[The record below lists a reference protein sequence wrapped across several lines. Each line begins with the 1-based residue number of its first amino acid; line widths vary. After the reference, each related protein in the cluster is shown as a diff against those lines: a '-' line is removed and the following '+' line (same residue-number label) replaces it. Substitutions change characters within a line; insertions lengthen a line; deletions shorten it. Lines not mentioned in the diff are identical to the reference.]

1 MHRFRKVFVAGIA
14 ASLLMVSFTSV
25 VGASHRQATYR
36 VTILNL
42 TEGQPLTPPVL
53 ATHRRGYDVFTVG
66 QMATNAV
73 QQIAE
78 NGNPG
83 PLLNRLDRSRRVSAV
98 VAGDEP
104 LVLLDSPGN
113 LVNGFGNTWT
123 TTITASRLAT
133 RISWVSML
141 ICTNDGFTGVD
152 SLRLP
157 RHVGGTKARYTAGY
171 DAGTERNT
179 EKFADI
185 VPPCQGLIGVT
196 GDPGTGESDPALAT
210 DGRIHHHPGIRGKA
224 DLMSDV
230 HGWTDP
236 VGLIVVQ
243 RIS

>member
-1 MHRFRKVFVAGIA
+1 
-14 ASLLMVSFTSV
+14 MVSFTSV
-25 VGASHRQATYR
+25 VGATHRQATYR

-42 TEGQPLTPPVL
+42 AEGQPLTPPLL
-53 ATHRRGYDVFTVG
+53 ATHWRGYDVFTVG
-66 QMATNAV
+66 QKASNGV
-73 QQIAE
+73 RQIAE
-78 NGNPG
+78 NGNLD
-83 PLLNRLDRSRRVSAV
+83 PLVNRLNNARRVSDV
-98 VAGDEP
+98 VVGSEP
-104 LVLLDSPGN
+104 LVPLDSPGN
-113 LVNGFGNTWT
+113 LVHGFGNTWT
-123 TTITASRLAT
+123 TTITASVRAT
-133 RISWVSML
+133 RLSWISMI

-157 RHVGGTKARYTAGY
+157 RAIGGTKARYTAGY

-196 GDPGTGESDPALAT
+196 GDPGTGESNPALAT
-210 DGRIHHHPGIRGKA
+210 NGKIHHHRGISGKA
-224 DLMSDV
+224 DLMPAV